1 MSPKRIAELIDDN
14 ETLAQ
19 FCAQMS
25 ASSYITVDTE
35 FIRDRTYWPR
45 LCLVQVANHDLAR
58 AIDPLADGID
68 LSPLT
73 ELLANPKVIKVFH
86 AARQDV
92 EIFVHQNDAVPT
104 PMFDTQIAAMVCGF
118 GDSVGYD
125 RLVEKLAGARIDKGS
140 RFTDWSRRPLSDKQI
155 GYALDDVTHL
165 LQVYQS
171 LCDQLEN
178 SDRAQWLEEEM
189 AVLTNTATYKQTPE
203 DSWRRLKLRSRN
215 KRYLGVAKEV
225 AAWRERE
232 AQRRNMPRGHVLKDE
247 AIQELAAEMPESIEN
262 LARLRAVSKGLAE
275 GPAGQDLLAAI
286 QLGRNMAVEDVPEPT
301 AQVLLPRGLGPLI
314 SLLKVLLKTN
324 CEEHDVAQKLVA
336 TVADLERIA
345 ADDDADVAALRGWR
359 KEIFGADALDLKH
372 GRLAMTAKGKRVE
385 LIRTP

>member
-1 MSPKRIAELIDDN
+1 MSPKRITDLIDDS
-14 ETLAQ
+14 ETLAA

-25 ASSYITVDTE
+25 GSSYITVDTE

-58 AIDPLADGID
+58 AVDPLAVD
-68 LSPLT
+68 LDLTPLT

-92 EIFVHQNDAVPT
+92 EIFVNQNSAVPT

-125 RLVEKLAGARIDKGS
+125 RLVEKLAGAHIDKGS

-165 LQVYQS
+165 LKVYEALCGQLDQS
-171 LCDQLEN
+171 N
-178 SDRAQWLEEEM
+178 RAHWLEEEM
-189 AVLTNTATYKQTPE
+189 AVLTDTATYEQFP
-203 DSWRRLKLRSRN
+203 DDAWRRLKLRSRN
-215 KRYLGVAKEV
+215 SGYLGVAKEV

-232 AQRRNMPRGHVLKDE
+232 AQRRNMPRGHILKDE
-247 AIQELAAEMPESIEN
+247 AIQELAAEMPETVQN
-262 LARLRAVSKGLAE
+262 LSRLRAVSKGLAE
-275 GPAGQDLLAAI
+275 GPGGQDLLTAI
-286 QLGRNMAVEDVPEPT
+286 QSGKNLAAADVPKPA
-301 AQVLLPRGLGPLI
+301 AQVVLPRGLGPLI
-314 SLLKVLLKTN
+314 SLLKVLLKTK
-324 CEEHDVAQKLVA
+324 CDAHDVAQKLVA

-345 ADDDADVAALRGWR
+345 ADDDADVAALKGWR
-359 KEIFGADALDLKH
+359 REIFGLDALDLKH

-385 LIRTP
+385 LIKTP

>member
-68 LSPLT
+68 PSPLT
-73 ELLANPKVIKVFH
+73 ELFANPNVIKVFH

-171 LCDQLEN
+171 LCVQLEK
-178 SDRAQWLEEEM
+178 SDRTQWLEEEM
-189 AVLTNTATYKQTPE
+189 AVLTNTATYKQNPE

-301 AQVLLPRGLGPLI
+301 AQVVLPRGLGPLI

-359 KEIFGADALDLKH
+359 KEVFGADALDLKH
-372 GRLAMTAKGKRVE
+372 GRLSLTAKGKRVE

>member
-58 AIDPLADGID
+58 AIDPLAAGID

-73 ELLANPKVIKVFH
+73 ELLANPNVIKVFH

-92 EIFVHQNDAVPT
+92 EIFVHQNNAVPT

-125 RLVEKLAGARIDKGS
+125 RLVEKLAGAHIDKGS

-171 LCDQLEN
+171 LCGQLEN
-178 SDRAQWLEEEM
+178 SDRAQ
-189 AVLTNTATYKQTPE
+189 
-203 DSWRRLKLRSRN
+203 
-215 KRYLGVAKEV
+215 
-225 AAWRERE
+225 
-232 AQRRNMPRGHVLKDE
+232 
-247 AIQELAAEMPESIEN
+247 
-262 LARLRAVSKGLAE
+262 
-275 GPAGQDLLAAI
+275 
-286 QLGRNMAVEDVPEPT
+286 
-301 AQVLLPRGLGPLI
+301 
-314 SLLKVLLKTN
+314 
-324 CEEHDVAQKLVA
+324 
-336 TVADLERIA
+336 
-345 ADDDADVAALRGWR
+345 
-359 KEIFGADALDLKH
+359 
-372 GRLAMTAKGKRVE
+372 
-385 LIRTP
+385 

>member
-1 MSPKRIAELIDDN
+1 MSPERITELIDDN
-14 ETLAQ
+14 ETLAA

-25 ASSYITVDTE
+25 NSSYITVDTE

-45 LCLVQVANHDLAR
+45 LCLVQVANHDVAR

-68 LSPLT
+68 LGPLAK
-73 ELLANPKVIKVFH
+73 LLANPKVIKVFH

-92 EIFVHQNDAVPT
+92 EIFVHQDGMVPT

-140 RFTDWSRRPLSDKQI
+140 RFTDWSRRPLSGKQI

-165 LQVYQS
+165 LKVYQA
-171 LCDQLEN
+171 LCAQLEQSN
-178 SDRAQWLEEEM
+178 RAHWLEEEM
-189 AVLTNTATYKQTPE
+189 AVLTDTATYDQFPDE
-203 DSWRRLKLRSRN
+203 AWRRLKLRSRN
-215 KRYLGVAKEV
+215 ARYLGVAKEV

-232 AQRRNMPRGHVLKDE
+232 AQRRDMPRGHILKDE
-247 AIQELAAEMPESIEN
+247 AIQELAAEMPETVET
-262 LARLRAVSKGLAE
+262 LARLRAVSRGLAE
-275 GPAGQDLLAAI
+275 GPAGLNILAAV
-286 QLGRNMAVEDVPEPT
+286 QAGRNLAAEDVPEPA
-301 AQVLLPRGLGPLI
+301 AQVVLPRGMGPLI
-314 SLLKVLLKTN
+314 SLLKVLLKTK
-324 CEEHDVAQKLVA
+324 CETHDVAQKLVA

-345 ADDDADVAALRGWR
+345 IDDNADVAALRGWR
-359 KEIFGADALDLKH
+359 NEIFGTDALDLKH

-385 LIRTP
+385 LIRPP